1 MDFPGPT
8 RKQAHIIW
16 FALTTLAVTLTLII
30 IGAVLWGLGQLLNLL
45 SPVLL
50 PLAVAAVLAY
60 LLDPVVDWL
69 VKRRIR
75 RGRAISG
82 VFALTLV
89 LVVAVLSSIIP
100 RVVIESR
107 ELAGRIPSYAQR
119 LQGRVEHWLDNPP
132 APLVRFLPL
141 AWQQRLDPA
150 RSGLPAEG
158 TSVPPPETPP
168 KPIPADAPWW
178 LKALDPA
185 TIKSAGGWL
194 GAVLPAIG
202 EWLFGQ
208 ASKVA
213 TWFGLLVG
221 LMLVPVYT
229 FYFLLEKRGI
239 EEQWTNYLPVQNS
252 RFKDE
257 MVFVLTNINECL
269 IVFFRGQVLVALC
282 DGALYTVGFL
292 CIGMPYAMLL
302 GLMATLL
309 TMIPFLGA
317 ITTCATSLVIAL
329 VQFGDW
335 THIFLVLGVFG
346 IVQAMEALVFQ
357 PKIIGNRVG
366 LHPMIIIVGLMVGT
380 TLLGG
385 ILGGILA
392 IPLTAALRVLM
403 VRYVWKRK

>member
-1 MDFPGPT
+1 METHGPT
-8 RKQAHIIW
+8 PKQAHIIW

-30 IGAVLWGLGQLLNLL
+30 IGAVLWGLGQVLNLL

-69 VKRRIR
+69 VARRLS
-75 RGRAISG
+75 RGRAIAC
-82 VFALTLV
+82 VFAIGVV
-89 LVVAVLSSIIP
+89 LIFAVLGTIIP
-100 RVVIESR
+100 RVVVESR

-119 LQGRVEHWLDNPP
+119 LQGRVEHWLDHPP
-132 APLVRFLPL
+132 APLVRFLPP
-141 AWQQRLDPA
+141 AWQQRLNPTPVPEGSTSPA
-150 RSGLPAEG
+150 
-158 TSVPPPETPP
+158 PEPPP
-168 KPIPADAPWW
+168 KPLPADAPWW
-178 LKALDPA
+178 IKALDPA
-185 TIKSAGGWL
+185 TIKSAGGTL
-194 GAVLPAIG
+194 GAVLPALG
-202 EWLFGQ
+202 EWIFGQ

-213 TWFGLLVG
+213 SWFGLLVG
-221 LMLVPVYT
+221 LALVPVYT

-239 EEQWTNYLPVQNS
+239 KQQWTDYLPVQDS

-257 MVFVLTNINECL
+257 MVFVITNINECL

-282 DGALYTVGFL
+282 DGALYTTGFL
-292 CIGMPYAMLL
+292 IIGMPYAMLL
-302 GLMATLL
+302 GLMATML

-317 ITTCATSLVIAL
+317 ITTCATALVIAL

-335 THIFLVLGVFG
+335 KHLLLVLGVFG
-346 IVQAMEALVFQ
+346 FVQMMEGLVFQ

-366 LHPMIIIVGLMVGT
+366 LHPMTIIVGLMVGT

-403 VRYVWKRK
+403 LRYVWKRK